1 VDLDI
6 MVSAAA
12 ALRGM
17 RTRERWQR
25 TQLDAYRARELA
37 KLRAFAWQRSPF
49 YRDFHAGL
57 SGRPL
62 QELPVLTKSLL
73 MEHFD
78 EVVTDRA
85 IRRDL
90 VEEHLGELRG
100 SERLLGRYWDN
111 ATSGSTGRP
120 GLFVFGRKEWA
131 TTLASY
137 TRAPRWAGLRASP
150 LSRPRT
156 ALITSTTPWHNSA
169 RLANTDG
176 SSLHLD
182 SAAPLADVVDT
193 LNGYRPQMLSAY
205 ATMAGMLAE
214 EQLQGRLRID
224 PAVVVTSSEVLT
236 GHARR
241 AIEQAWGRQPF
252 NQYVAT
258 EACVLGLE
266 CDRHTG
272 LHLFEDL
279 VIFEVT
285 DQDTQPVAPGVF
297 GSKVLVTVLYSRT
310 VPLIR
315 YQLSDS
321 LRLAAGPCPCG
332 RPFAVA
338 DGIQGRAEEI
348 LRFPAKA
355 GGEVQVHPVVIHK
368 VMDAAAAAAWQVI
381 QEPGRLRV
389 LVAGARPSFDP
400 AVVTTGICHALDRQ
414 GAMPLEVTV
423 ERIAAIPRGKAGKA
437 LLIKPL
443 PQRDRVTA

>member
-1 VDLDI
+1 MDLDV
-6 MVSAAA
+6 MFPAAA

-17 RTRERWQR
+17 RARERWPRSDLEAHQR
-25 TQLDAYRARELA
+25 RELA
-37 KLRAFAWQRSPF
+37 KLRAFAYRRSGF

-85 IRRDL
+85 VRRDL
-90 VEEHLGELRG
+90 VEEHLRGLRG
-100 SERLLGRYWDN
+100 SGRLLGRYWDN

-120 GLFVFGRKEWA
+120 GLFVFGRREWA
-131 TTLASY
+131 TILASY
-137 TRAPRWAGLRASP
+137 GRAPRWAGLRVGP
-150 LSRPRT
+150 LARPRQ

-169 RLANTDG
+169 RIANTVG
-176 SSLHLD
+176 SMLHLD
-182 SAAPLADVVDT
+182 PATPLADLVDR

-214 EQLQGRLRID
+214 EQLAGRLRIR

-236 GHARR
+236 GRARR
-241 AIEQAWGRQPF
+241 TIEQAWGRQPF

-258 EACVLGLE
+258 EGCVLGLE
-266 CDRHTG
+266 CDQHAG

-279 VIFEVT
+279 IIFEVV
-285 DQDTQPVAPGVF
+285 DEGNRPVAPGTF
-297 GSKVLVTVLYSRT
+297 GSKLLVTVLYSRT
-310 VPLIR
+310 QPLIR

-332 RPFAVA
+332 LPFAVA

-348 LRFPAKA
+348 LRFPSAA
-355 GGEVQVHPVVIHK
+355 GGEVRVHPVVIHQ
-368 VMDAAAAAAWQVI
+368 VMDAAPAAAWQVI
-381 QEPGRLRV
+381 QEPGKLRV

-400 AVVTTGICHALDRQ
+400 GLVTAGLHQALKLHEAAVPEIVVEPVTA
-414 GAMPLEVTV
+414 V
-423 ERIAAIPRGKAGKA
+423 PRGRSGKA

-443 PQRDRVTA
+443 TQPSRLAA